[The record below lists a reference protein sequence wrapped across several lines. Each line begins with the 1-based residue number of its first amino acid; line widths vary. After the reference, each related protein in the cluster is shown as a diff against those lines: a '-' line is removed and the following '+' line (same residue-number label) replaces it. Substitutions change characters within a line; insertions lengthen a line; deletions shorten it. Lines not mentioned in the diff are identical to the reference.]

1 MAILVPCLV
10 VLRAEFNTLAPN
22 RDKGA
27 DGWIGDTAHQQ
38 ESSDHNGDETGR
50 TPTEDADDIDEVHA
64 IDVDSDLGPG
74 MDLADYVERIRVRHE
89 RGQDNR
95 LQYIIYRGRICS
107 AARGWTWREYIGKS
121 AHFDHAHFSVRYTTA
136 QENDTRPW
144 GVLEDDDMITPE
156 QFAALLDNEA
166 VAAKL
171 MALAGRGVHNQRIG
185 KGNETIGQDL
195 QSDEDSELLARF
207 DEVDARLTAIEAK
220 L

>member
-10 VLRAEFNTLAPN
+10 VLRAEFNTLAPK

-27 DGWIGDTAHQQ
+27 DGWIGDAAHQQ
-38 ESSDHNGDETGR
+38 ESSDHNPDETGR

-144 GVLEDDDMITPE
+144 GVLEDTMTPE
-156 QFAALLDNEA
+156 QFLALLADDA
-166 VAAKL
+166 VAARF
-171 MALAGRGVHNQRIG
+171 MQLAGRGVHNQRLG
-185 KGNETIGQDL
+185 SSPETIGQDL
-195 QSDEDSELLARF
+195 QSDDNAPLLARF